1 MTDIEIPTRHVQ
13 TIELE
18 LRGPDGQIKRRDT
31 FTQEVTNGNSD

>member
-18 LRGPDGQIKRRDT
+18 LRGPDGQIKRRDII
-31 FTQEVTNGNSD
+31 TQEVTDGNSD